1 MIMESPFMDCMIL
14 IAKQTHLKLVVKRC
28 HLFKELQIATPSLI
42 KLPFLS
48 LKVLHKELANL

>member
-1 MIMESPFMDCMIL
+1 MIL